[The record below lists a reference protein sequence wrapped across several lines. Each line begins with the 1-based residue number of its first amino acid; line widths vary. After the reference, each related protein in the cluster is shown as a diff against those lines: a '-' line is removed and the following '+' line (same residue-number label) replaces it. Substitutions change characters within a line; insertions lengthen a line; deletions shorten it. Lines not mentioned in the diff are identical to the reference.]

1 MLKIILTALI
11 ATAASIASAQT
22 AEEQV
27 LLTYKVACASDAEI
41 TVDQQLLSIVGG
53 DNQDV
58 AKARQDIQLFVASPK
73 ALIEAIVNPYNA
85 KVAEMK
91 AELSTTAAAELQ
103 TEAEKYSQEKGVTIE
118 EAKEALLAIVVD
130 SALAQQQV
138 PPVEVQVY
146 QAVAGVCGLLTYIQP
161 EITKSGCKT
170 AAGEVADVTAAA
182 QFCTSVAP
190 QLAQISETS
199 GQLNSIQQQAQALI
213 AAVTASNQRDADT
226 QMAPLMDAIDAP
238 FQVVVKAAMDLIAI
252 PAPVQVPEAPV
263 EETPAPTEE
272 AAPTAPEAPAP
283 GDDVPPPMQDPVQ
296 APAQP

>member
-213 AAVTASNQRDADT
+213 AAVTASIQRDADT

-238 FQVVVKAAMDLIAI
+238 FQVVVKAAMDLIAV